1 MRDLTTKF
9 GSGAGK
15 IWKALNETGSLK
27 EEELKEKTQLNT
39 DDFYGGIGW
48 LARENKIAKHDEEN
62 LRLGAT
68 NLTSK
73 IGDDAGRVW
82 KILDIWGEVD
92 IHSIKRLADIQEEDA
107 HTALG
112 WLAKEDKIC
121 VDKYL
126 RFSLKSV
133 SYTHLRAHET

>member
-1 MRDLTTKF
+1 MRGLTIKF
-9 GSGAGK
+9 GSSAGK
-15 IWKALNETGSLK
+15 IWDALDETGSLN
-27 EEELKEKTQLNT
+27 ESELKEKTQLNN

-48 LARENKIAKHDEEN
+48 LARENKIAKHDEDN
-62 LRLGAT
+62 LILDNT

-121 VDKYL
+121 VDKYS
-126 RFSLKSV
+126 RFSLK
-133 SYTHLRAHET
+133 EI